1 MPATTRLA
9 SVLASYPSVLVG
21 YSGGVDSTL
30 VAVVARQVLGRE
42 RAAAAMGSSA
52 SLPEEQRERALAMAR
67 QFDLELIEVPT
78 GELDDPNYTAN
89 APDRC
94 YFCKHELWDT
104 LAAVARERD
113 LAVLADGANLD
124 DTGEHRPGLRAAHE
138 YEVRS
143 PLTEAEYTKADVR
156 DEARTLGIPVW
167 DAPAA
172 PCLSS
177 RIVYGLAVNRDRLRQ
192 VEKGETLL
200 RSLGVTGDLR
210 VRHHGSE
217 ARIEV
222 RPSEFDLVRANRDRI
237 GRGLLA
243 LGFDRVL
250 LDCRGYRRGSLL
262 VTGTDDLEVLAGSD

>member
-1 MPATTRLA
+1 MAPASRLA
-9 SVLASYPSVLVG
+9 SVLASYRSVLVG

-42 RAAAAMGSSA
+42 RAAAALGISA

-94 YFCKHELWDT
+94 YFCKRELWDT
-104 LAAVARERD
+104 LAAVARERG
-113 LAVLADGANLD
+113 LAMLADGTNVD
-124 DTGEHRPGLRAAHE
+124 DAGDHRPGLRAADE

-143 PLTEAEYTKADVR
+143 PLLEAEYAKADVR
-156 DEARTLGIPVW
+156 EEARTLGIPVW

-177 RIVYGLAVNRDRLRQ
+177 RIMYGLEVNRDRLRQ
-192 VEKGETLL
+192 VEHGEALL
-200 RSLGVTGDLR
+200 RSLGVSGDLR
-210 VRHHGSE
+210 VRHHGFE

-222 RPSEFDLVRANRDRI
+222 RTSEFDLVRAHRERL

-250 LDCRGYRRGSLL
+250 LDRRGYRRGSLL
-262 VTGTDDLEVLAGSD
+262 VTGTDDLELLAESG